1 MEEINVAAEM
11 LKSMFVPG
19 IHFAVVEDDFVLMML
34 VKRKFIS
41 IWMKR
46 QQLIEI
52 NLLQTRYEN
61 IMKRKF
67 TLSTDS
73 DIRKEKWNWKLI
85 QRWPSM
91 PGEYLS

>member
-1 MEEINVAAEM
+1 MWKKFNVAAEM
-11 LKSMFVPG
+11 LKSMFVPAG

-52 NLLQTRYEN
+52 NFYYRPDT
-61 IMKRKF
+61 K
-67 TLSTDS
+67 T
-73 DIRKEKWNWKLI
+73 
-85 QRWPSM
+85 
-91 PGEYLS
+91 